1 LTARN
6 GSWQD
11 ADMPAEHSEA
21 AHAGTK
27 PRVVIVMPAFNAA
40 KTLPLTLR
48 DIPPDVVD
56 ETILVDDA
64 SADDTTELAR
74 TLGLHVIKH
83 PHNVGYGGNQKT
95 CYMEALRRGADVVIM
110 VHPDN
115 QYDPSFIPEM
125 LKPITG
131 GEADIVFGSRMMMPG
146 GARRGGMPLW
156 KFIANRILTT
166 LENALLGTEI
176 SDAHTGYRAYS
187 SRFLRTVPFMRNSND
202 FVFDTQIIVQA
213 RAFGFAAR
221 DVPVTTKYFPEAS
234 SVNFRVST
242 IYGLKTLGV
251 LVLFALSRLGVYR
264 AKFLR
269 P

>member
-1 LTARN
+1 MTSSA
-6 GSWQD
+6 
-11 ADMPAEHSEA
+11 
-21 AHAGTK
+21 TK
-27 PRVVIVMPAFNAA
+27 PRVVIVMPAYTAA
-40 KTLPLTLR
+40 KTLALTHQ
-48 DIPPDVVD
+48 DIPKAIVD
-56 ETILVDDA
+56 EIILVDDA
-64 SADDTTELAR
+64 STDDTTALAHD
-74 TLGLHVIKH
+74 LGLHVIKH

-95 CYMEALRRGADVVIM
+95 CYMEALRHGADVVIM

-125 LKPITG
+125 LKPIAA

-146 GARRGGMPLW
+146 GALEGGMPWW
-156 KFIANRILTT
+156 KFVANRILTT
-166 LENALLGTEI
+166 LENMLLGTEI

-187 SRFLRTVPFMRNSND
+187 ARFLRTVPFMRNSND
-202 FVFDTQIIVQA
+202 FVFDTQVIVQA
-213 RAFGFAAR
+213 RAFGFATR

-242 IYGLKTLGV
+242 IYGLKTLAV
-251 LVLFALSRLGVYR
+251 LALFALSRLGVYR